1 LPESETGGWEVW
13 YAFAHAAEGNQA
25 VGVVAG
31 VRNQRQAGRGGT
43 RAARRELKSAHPAV
57 DGCIKKIR
65 SALNASHWNDNVR
78 RDFERS
84 LENIANLAKQIPA
97 ASEESQKMLNRK
109 ALQLDQYFKR

>member
-1 LPESETGGWEVW
+1 MPSLIPEKGTEPWASLQECST
-13 YAFAHAAEGNQA
+13 
-25 VGVVAG
+25 
-31 VRNQRQAGRGGT
+31 RRQAGRGGT

-57 DGCIKKIR
+57 DGCIKEIR

-97 ASEESQKMLNRK
+97 ASEESQKCSI
-109 ALQLDQYFKR
+109 AKRCSSTNTSSVRRATS